1 MSFILCN
8 YFRKIKRYNNGRGL
22 LSVGC
27 LEYPKWNSY
36 INSAHITNAYE
47 RIARPPL
54 FEGYVQEGRNYVT
67 LNNTVSM
74 GRTLAALQ
82 SYIECNGGKVILV
95 TTLTGFSV
103 PELET
108 LNFVKTNIQNLLSD
122 GSMNSTSQSNT
133 SLKANLDTSKNPI
146 ALTRSE
152 IESLRQDSKAAMK
165 LASALVAQNIEV
177 IDFTRTFYEPRI
189 PVGTYY
195 LLHCGH
201 SIQGKNRKK
210 DKLQHSKELAK

>member
-1 MSFILCN
+1 
-8 YFRKIKRYNNGRGL
+8 
-22 LSVGC
+22 
-27 LEYPKWNSY
+27 
-36 INSAHITNAYE
+36 
-47 RIARPPL
+47 
-54 FEGYVQEGRNYVT
+54 
-67 LNNTVSM
+67 M
-74 GRTLAALQ
+74 GGTLAALQ

-95 TTLTGFSV
+95 TTLTGFSI

-177 IDFTRTFYEPRI
+177 IDLVVF
-189 PVGTYY
+189 
-195 LLHCGH
+195 
-201 SIQGKNRKK
+201 
-210 DKLQHSKELAK
+210 

>member
-1 MSFILCN
+1 
-8 YFRKIKRYNNGRGL
+8 
-22 LSVGC
+22 
-27 LEYPKWNSY
+27 
-36 INSAHITNAYE
+36 
-47 RIARPPL
+47 
-54 FEGYVQEGRNYVT
+54 
-67 LNNTVSM
+67 M
-74 GRTLAALQ
+74 GGTLAALQ

-95 TTLTGFSV
+95 TTLTGFSI

-177 IDFTRTFYEPRI
+177 IDFTHTFGFVAQRFEMQSAP
-189 PVGTYY
+189 
-195 LLHCGH
+195 
-201 SIQGKNRKK
+201 N
-210 DKLQHSKELAK
+210 